1 LAEPPPGRLVE
12 SAKAQP
18 LENGAIM
25 TESTLMGAPAT
36 AARDGDVRAAQAP
49 RGERGISASVVTIA
63 KPAQQLYD
71 VWRNFSNLAGIMENI
86 ERIDVHDDT
95 RSTWVVK
102 APGGRTVEW
111 ESVVTEDE
119 PGALIAWQSVEGAEV
134 RNSGRVEFH
143 DVPGRGTVV
152 RAVIAY
158 DPPGGLIGELLA
170 KLFQREPA
178 LQARRDLRRFKQFM
192 ETGEISTAARTR
204 ATATDLPD
212 AA

>member
-1 LAEPPPGRLVE
+1 MSDHETIAV
-12 SAKAQP
+12 
-18 LENGAIM
+18 
-25 TESTLMGAPAT
+25 PAT
-36 AARDGDVRAAQAP
+36 AARDSDARSAEAP
-49 RGERGISASVVTIA
+49 GGERSVTASVVTIA
-63 KPAQQLYD
+63 KPAQELYD
-71 VWRNFSNLAGIMENI
+71 FWRDFSNLSTVMENI
-86 ERIDVHDDT
+86 ERIDLVDRT

-111 ESVVTEDE
+111 DAVVTEDQ
-119 PGALIAWQSVEGAEV
+119 PGTLIAWQSAEGSEI

-143 DVPGRGTVV
+143 EVPDRGTVV
-152 RAVIAY
+152 RAVIGY

-192 ETGEISTAARTR
+192 ETGEISTSARTR
-204 ATATDLPD
+204 AEATDLPT

>member
-1 LAEPPPGRLVE
+1 MSVSG
-12 SAKAQP
+12 
-18 LENGAIM
+18 
-25 TESTLMGAPAT
+25 TLDAPAT
-36 AARDGDVRAAQAP
+36 AARDADARAQDTG
-49 RGERGISASVVTIA
+49 RDERSVTAAVVTIA
-63 KPAQQLYD
+63 KGAQELYD
-71 VWRNFSNLAGIMENI
+71 FWRDFSNLPQVMENI
-86 ERIDVHDDT
+86 ERIEVQDRN

-102 APGGRTVEW
+102 APGGRTVQW
-111 ESVVTEDE
+111 ESVVTDDQ
-119 PGALIAWQSVEGAEV
+119 PGELIAWQSVEGSEI

-158 DPPGGLIGELLA
+158 DPPGGMIAKLAA

-192 ETGEISTAARTR
+192 ETGEISTSARTR
-204 ATATDLPD
+204 AEATDLPT